1 MKTNNKHADELKVL
15 QKKLSKDHKSTPME
29 KVEPIKALVRSAMS
43 FDIADARAE
52 EAMDMIAE
60 VFVDLNE
67 LRVGTDLEIAELL
80 GNKYPDIEH
89 RVEIITRSLNAIF
102 EKEHTLKLERLSTL
116 GKREIRQF
124 LRELLPDTHP
134 FVEGYL
140 MLYCFEGAAIPVDK
154 SIVNYLVSHGVF
166 DEAIDLHEAQKFLEH
181 HVKGE
186 DCHDFFQA
194 IRAAALHEQDS
205 KSKKKSK

>member
-1 MKTNNKHADELKVL
+1 MKTNIKHADQLKTV
-15 QKKLSKDHKSTPME
+15 QKKLLKDHKSTPAV
-29 KVEPIKALVRSAMS
+29 KAEPIQALVLAAMS
-43 FDIADARAE
+43 YDVSDAKAD
-52 EAMDMIAE
+52 EAMVMIKKD
-60 VFVDLNE
+60 FVDLNE
-67 LRVGTDLEIAELL
+67 LRVATDLEIAELL

-102 EKEHTLKLERLSTL
+102 EKEHTLKLDRLATL

-124 LRELLPDTHP
+124 LRDLLPDMHA
-134 FVEGYL
+134 FVEGYI

-154 SIVNYLVSHGVF
+154 SMVAYLVSHEVF
-166 DEAIDLHEAQKFLEH
+166 DEAVDLHEAQKFLEH

-194 IRAAALHEQDS
+194 LRHAAL
-205 KSKKKSK
+205 KKSK